1 MKKNPKEKELLRQI
15 HSGMRLKTKAP
26 KRETP
31 GTVYNRK
38 KKHKGR
44 HDASLYYFLG
54 YFLKKKFFKNL
65 LFDPQ
70 VTTLYYTGKIS

>member
-31 GTVYNRK
+31 KTVYNRK
-38 KKHKGR
+38 QKHKGR
-44 HDASLYYFLG
+44 HNASLYHFLG
-54 YFLKKKFFKNL
+54 CLLKDDAFQKFT
-65 LFDPQ
+65 
-70 VTTLYYTGKIS
+70 V